1 MATSYAQLKNSPVQ
15 LEPAEVSIS
24 GIAEPLL
31 IHQFTMNQI
40 KKLMEAGNGEDN
52 EIALRKQV
60 LKFLN
65 GFDCQPSDK
74 DCDELGDIFAGWQLR
89 EIYSK
94 ALKLNGF
101 GADALRNAEKN

>member
-1 MATSYAQLKNSPVQ
+1 MAISYAQIKSAPVL
-15 LEPAEVSIS
+15 LEPAEVQIT
-24 GIAEPLL
+24 GLPEPLL
-31 IHQFTMNQI
+31 IYQFTMNQI
-40 KKLMEAGNGEDN
+40 KKLMEAGGGEDN

-65 GFDCQPSDK
+65 GFDYEPTDE
-74 DCDELGDIFAGWQLR
+74 DCEELGDIFAGWQLR